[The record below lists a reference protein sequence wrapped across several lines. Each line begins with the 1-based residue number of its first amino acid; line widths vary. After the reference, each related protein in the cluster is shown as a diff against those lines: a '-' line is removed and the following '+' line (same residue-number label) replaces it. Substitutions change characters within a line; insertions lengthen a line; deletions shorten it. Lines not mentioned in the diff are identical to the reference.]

1 LIKERGREE
10 VVPRKILLAIRR
22 QVKFD
27 LRMTRTEE
35 SGFEFVEHDD
45 IKRMNLPEG
54 EFRVEFWGIAGE
66 IGGSKNSFSAEFIA
80 KP

>member
-1 LIKERGREE
+1 M
-10 VVPRKILLAIRR
+10 
-22 QVKFD
+22 
-27 LRMTRTEE
+27 RMTRTEE

-45 IKRMNLPEG
+45 IKRINLPEG